1 MHMLRI
7 EHPIRDYDGWKKAFD
22 SDPVGRQKLGVRRY
36 QISRP
41 VDDTN
46 HIMIDLELDTRIE
59 AEALLS
65 AMRAVWNRIDGTIM
79 TNPQT
84 RIVETT
90 ETKTY

>member
-46 HIMIDLELDTRIE
+46 RIMIDLEFDTQAQ

-65 AMRAVWNRIDGTIM
+65 AMRVVWNRIDGTIM

-84 RIVETT
+84 QIVETT